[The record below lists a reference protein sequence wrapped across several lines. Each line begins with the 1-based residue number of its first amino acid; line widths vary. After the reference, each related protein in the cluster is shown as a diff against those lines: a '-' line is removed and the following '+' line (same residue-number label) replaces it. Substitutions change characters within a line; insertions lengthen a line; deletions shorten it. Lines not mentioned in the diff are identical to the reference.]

1 MLRTQ
6 SKICKNMNTLHF
18 KYALEVERTGSITQA
33 ADNLYMGQPNL
44 SKAIKELED
53 TLGITIFQRTSKG
66 VVPTAKGE
74 EFLKYAREALYQVE
88 CMEKL
93 SLADAEGVCQIYLSI
108 PRCEYIA
115 HSVSAFLNDIDT
127 SALIDMRVRESSSLS
142 TADGVAEEDYGIG
155 IIRIS
160 PEYENYFLDYL
171 SAKKLSHET
180 VWDGEYLL
188 LMAEKHPLAA
198 AEKITVPSL
207 TEYTEVAYGDEAVPY
222 AADGKTYNPLPGGG
236 KRKIFVYDRAV
247 RDSVLK
253 TVKGAFMR
261 VSPVPENILADSGLV
276 IRRCES
282 SVGHF
287 RDVLVFRKNHKFSTL
302 ERQFIDKLYST
313 RNDAAFGMA

>member
-1 MLRTQ
+1 
-6 SKICKNMNTLHF
+6 MNTLHF

-53 TLGITIFQRTSKG
+53 TLGIAIFQRTSKG

-93 SLADAEGVCQIYLSI
+93 SLADTDGVCQLYLSI

-115 HSVSAFLNDIDT
+115 HSVSAFLAELDT
-127 SALIDMRVRESSSLS
+127 SALLDLRIRESSSLS
-142 TADGVAEEDYGIG
+142 TADGVAGEDYGIG

-188 LMAEKHPLAA
+188 LMSENHPLSP

-207 TEYTEVAYGDEAVPY
+207 AEYTEIAYGDEAVPY
-222 AADGKTYNPLPGGG
+222 VADGKIYNPLPGGG

-247 RDSVLK
+247 RDSVLA
-253 TVKGAFMR
+253 TVKGSFMR
-261 VSPVPENILADSGLV
+261 VSPVPETTMDGSGLV
-276 IRRCES
+276 LRRCES
-282 SVGHF
+282 SVGRF
-287 RDVLVFRKNHKFSTL
+287 RDVLVFRKGHKFSTL
-302 ERQFIDKLYST
+302 ERRFIDRLYAT